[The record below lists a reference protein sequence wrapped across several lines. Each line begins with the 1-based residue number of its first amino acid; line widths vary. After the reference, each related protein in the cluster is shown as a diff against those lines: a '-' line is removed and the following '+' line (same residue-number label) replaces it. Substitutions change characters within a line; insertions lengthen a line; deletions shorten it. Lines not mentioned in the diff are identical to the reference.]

1 MQDLS
6 DTKQHTIHH
15 APPPSGLWDS
25 MCVLTPS
32 SAALQA
38 DGEHSAQFL
47 FEPLLRVHRQLG
59 VERALITESADDAV
73 PGHNALV
80 SALQL
85 GAGRFRGVV
94 RLHWSE
100 GANTIDYLHEMGVR
114 GVRIEPSGPGRHSW
128 DTDEMKRIA
137 ALIKRYEWHISMPL
151 LADHVPAQL
160 SVIKS
165 LKADVVVDSC
175 VRSSSNLLFGQRD
188 WTSSRHTWF
197 RLIGTDHQNDDPERY
212 SSISYEKRA
221 AFFERY
227 ASRLL
232 YGSAED
238 ALSQAS
244 SRHPGYDAFI
254 ESLFSLCPD
263 HRVMRT
269 VAVDNPLSL
278 FDH

>member
-6 DTKQHTIHH
+6 DTTLQQQSH
-15 APPPSGLWDS
+15 APPPSGLWDAL
-25 MCVLTPS
+25 CVLKPS
-32 SAALQA
+32 SPALQA
-38 DGEHSAQFL
+38 DVEHSTQYL

-73 PGHNALV
+73 PGHDALV

-128 DTDEMKRIA
+128 DTAEMKRIA

-151 LADHVPAQL
+151 LTEHVPAQL

-165 LKADVVVDSC
+165 LKADVVLDSC
-175 VRSSSNLLFGQRD
+175 VRSSSSLLIGQRD
-188 WTSSRHTWF
+188 WTSSRHTWL
-197 RLIGTDHQNDDPERY
+197 RLIGTDNLNESSDRH
-212 SSISYEKRA
+212 SSITRDKRA
-221 AFFERY
+221 AFFDRY
-227 ASRLL
+227 SSRLL